1 MNIAIGA
8 DHRGVQAAITI
19 AEVLE
24 RGGHTVEVAGGG
36 SDEPCDYPDRA
47 YQVGRLIASG
57 QAERGVLIC
66 GTGIGMSM
74 AANKVAG
81 VRAALVY
88 DELTAQLARSHN
100 DANVMCLSAD
110 LLGIRLIEKIVDRFI
125 TTEFEG
131 GRHARRVDKL
141 RIIEKGEDPSTW
153 KDE

>member
-1 MNIAIGA
+1 MA
-8 DHRGVQAAITI
+8 
-19 AEVLE
+19 
-24 RGGHTVEVAGGG
+24 VAGGG
-36 SDEPCDYPDRA
+36 RGGPCDCPDRA
-47 YQVGRLIASG
+47 YQVGTLIASG
-57 QAERGVLIC
+57 RADRGVLLC

-110 LLGIRLIEKIVDRFI
+110 LLGLRLIEKIVERFI

-131 GRHARRVDKL
+131 GRHARRVEKL
-141 RIIEKGEDPSTW
+141 SIIERGEDPSTY
-153 KDE
+153 KGE

>member
-1 MNIAIGA
+1 
-8 DHRGVQAAITI
+8 
-19 AEVLE
+19 
-24 RGGHTVEVAGGG
+24 
-36 SDEPCDYPDRA
+36 
-47 YQVGRLIASG
+47 
-57 QAERGVLIC
+57 
-66 GTGIGMSM
+66 M

-110 LLGIRLIEKIVDRFI
+110 LLGIRLIEKIVERFI

-131 GRHARRVDKL
+131 GRHARRVEKL

-153 KDE
+153 KGE

>member
-24 RGGHTVEVAGGG
+24 REGHTVEIAGGG

-47 YQVGRLIASG
+47 YQVGTSIATG
-57 QAERGVLIC
+57 RAERGVLIC

-110 LLGIRLIEKIVDRFI
+110 LLGIRLIEKIVQRFI
-125 TTEFEG
+125 ETEFEG
-131 GRHARRVDKL
+131 GRHARRVEKL
-141 RIIEKGEDPSTW
+141 SIIERGEDPSTY
-153 KDE
+153 KGT

>member
-19 AEVLE
+19 AESLE
-24 RGGHTVEVAGGG
+24 RDGHTVEVAGGG

-47 YQVGRLIASG
+47 YQVGTLIASG
-57 QAERGVLIC
+57 RAERGVLIC

-110 LLGIRLIEKIVDRFI
+110 LLGIRLIEKIVNRFI
-125 TTEFEG
+125 ETEFEG
-131 GRHARRVDKL
+131 GRHARRVEKL
-141 RIIEKGEDPSTW
+141 RIIERGEDPSTY
-153 KDE
+153 KGE